1 MWGVCWAIGC
11 VFMSD
16 FNLSITAMIMP
27 NSPDVDIG
35 AMKKAIEAAVPSN
48 MKLHKIEE
56 IPIAFGL
63 VSLKV
68 MLLGKDQA
76 GGTDELE
83 NNFSNIDNITQ
94 VEVTDV
100 RRLVG

>member
-35 AMKKAIEAAVPSN
+35 AMKKSIEAAVPSN

-83 NNFSNIDNITQ
+83 NNFSSIENITQ

>member
-16 FNLSITAMIMP
+16 FNLSITAMLMP
-27 NSPDVDIG
+27 NSLDVDIG
-35 AMKKAIEAAVPSN
+35 AMKKALEAAVPSN
-48 MKLHKIEE
+48 MMLHKIEE
-56 IPIAFGL
+56 IHIEFGL

-76 GGTDELE
+76 GGIDELE
-83 NNFSNIDNITQ
+83 NNFSSIDNITQ

>member
-1 MWGVCWAIGC
+1 MDHKGGVLMA
-11 VFMSD
+11 D

-27 NSPDVDIG
+27 DSPDVDIG
-35 AMKKAIEAAVPSN
+35 VMKKAIESAVPSN

-56 IPIAFGL
+56 IPVAFGL

-83 NNFSNIDNITQ
+83 NNLSNIENVTQ

>member
-1 MWGVCWAIGC
+1 TTCPRTTC
-11 VFMSD
+11 
-16 FNLSITAMIMP
+16 
-27 NSPDVDIG
+27 
-35 AMKKAIEAAVPSN
+35 
-48 MKLHKIEE
+48 
-56 IPIAFGL
+56 L

-83 NNFSNIDNITQ
+83 NNLSSIDNVTQ
-94 VEVTDV
+94 VEITDV

>member
-83 NNFSNIDNITQ
+83 NNFSSIDNITQ

>member
-1 MWGVCWAIGC
+1 MRGVCWTIGC

-56 IPIAFGL
+56 IPVAFGI

-83 NNFSNIDNITQ
+83 NNFSSIDNITQ

>member
-1 MWGVCWAIGC
+1 MA
-11 VFMSD
+11 D

-27 NSPDVDIG
+27 DSPDVDIG
-35 AMKKAIEAAVPSN
+35 AMKKAIESAVPSN

-83 NNFSNIDNITQ
+83 NNFTSIANVTQ

>member
-1 MWGVCWAIGC
+1 MK
-11 VFMSD
+11 D

-27 NSPDVDIG
+27 DSPDADIG
-35 AMKKAIEAAVPSN
+35 EMKKAIEGSVPSN
-48 MKLHKIEE
+48 MELHKIEE

-68 MLLGKDQA
+68 MLLGKDEA

-83 NNFSNIDNITQ
+83 NNLSSISNVTQ
-94 VEVTDV
+94 VEITDV

>member
-1 MWGVCWAIGC
+1 
-11 VFMSD
+11 MSD

-35 AMKKAIEAAVPSN
+35 VMKKAIEAAVPSN

-56 IPIAFGL
+56 IPVAFGI

-83 NNFSNIDNITQ
+83 NNFSSIENITQ

>member
-56 IPIAFGL
+56 IPVAFGI

-83 NNFSNIDNITQ
+83 NNFSSIENITQ